1 MERRTYNKDLY
12 LKNYPPNAKLSR
24 ILVALSVMC
33 ISGTAE
39 FENFFFFFFFTSQD
53 SLMNNDPISMLLIL
67 HKAFFITQF
76 TYYL

>member
-24 ILVALSVMC
+24 ILVALSVIC
-33 ISGTAE
+33 ISGIAE
-39 FENFFFFFFFTSQD
+39 FEIFFTSQD
-53 SLMNNDPISMLLIL
+53 SLMNNGPISMLLIL